1 MKPALT
7 VILPALLGVRT
18 VEAAIKAWEGQTCSE
33 RIEMMILCPDTELAS
48 QLLDPSWVKVCTKS
62 SLLHQAR
69 AKAVQLAS
77 ADTVMF
83 AEDHC
88 LPNSHVA
95 ERMLARVAEGWEVV
109 GPSLQA
115 GAETPAGGA
124 SFLIGYGQWM
134 PPVQSG
140 PIADL
145 PGHNVVVSRKILTDQ
160 GECLS
165 DRLFVQGMFFQQLRK
180 QGRNYFLESEAR
192 MVHYDPPKLSKNL
205 PIFVVNGLSVG
216 AVRAEDWWWPLR
228 SAYAFAFPFVATA
241 HWIRAF
247 RQQMRIGA
255 SISQSLKRLIAAIP
269 LAFAWGMGESAG
281 AVLGRRRVEGL
292 SWRSEVKPVSI
303 ESVAAFESASQI
315 HSLPAKAVPTLSP
328 TEN

>member
-1 MKPALT
+1 MRVLDKEKNLITGLVPKEIESLIKKE
-7 VILPALLGVRT
+7 VLSGGMLPKIQAALLAAKTNVNSVHIIDGR
-18 VEAAIKAWEGQTCSE
+18 VEHA
-33 RIEMMILCPDTELAS
+33 
-48 QLLDPSWVKVCTKS
+48 LL
-62 SLLHQAR
+62 L
-69 AKAVQLAS
+69 
-77 ADTVMF
+77 
-83 AEDHC
+83 E
-88 LPNSHVA
+88 
-95 ERMLARVAEGWEVV
+95 
-109 GPSLQA
+109 
-115 GAETPAGGA
+115 
-124 SFLIGYGQWM
+124 
-134 PPVQSG
+134 
-140 PIADL
+140 
-145 PGHNVVVSRKILTDQ
+145 ILTDQ

-281 AVLGRRRVEGL
+281 AILGRRRVEGL